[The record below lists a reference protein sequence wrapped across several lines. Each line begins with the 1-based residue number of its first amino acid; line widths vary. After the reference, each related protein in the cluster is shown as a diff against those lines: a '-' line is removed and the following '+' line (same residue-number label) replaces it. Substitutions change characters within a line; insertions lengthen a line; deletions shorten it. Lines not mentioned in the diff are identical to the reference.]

1 VTVLNSLSRLPHAR
15 FTLNDGW
22 CDFCRL
28 GERRPT
34 HFARLAHRFRKL
46 TAKDQDVSGGGR
58 KNRCWGCTQCCPAQ
72 THCAL
77 SRIDLPPC
85 SKTST

>member
-46 TAKDQDVSGGGR
+46 TAKDQDVSGGG
-58 KNRCWGCTQCCPAQ
+58 
-72 THCAL
+72 
-77 SRIDLPPC
+77 
-85 SKTST
+85 